1 MNGSGPRPVATLWEW
16 QESAACR
23 SADSARFFS
32 PTGERGFARS
42 ERERLAREL
51 CDVCPVREECARF
64 ALAIGE
70 EHGIW
75 GGTTSQER
83 IAQLVG
89 GGVDRRVPSESV
101 EATARRYGKSEAVT
115 SYLEYPEGCHHTV
128 RAPGL
133 ETVADDVLDWAEL
146 YTHPERLTSA
156 DLWQ

>member
-1 MNGSGPRPVATLWEW
+1 MNGSGPRPIATLWEW

-83 IAQLVG
+83 IAQLRRPRG
-89 GGVDRRVPSESV
+89 GRSRADIAAARGREAAVPQA
-101 EATARRYGKSEAVT
+101 EAA
-115 SYLEYPEGCHHTV
+115 
-128 RAPGL
+128 
-133 ETVADDVLDWAEL
+133 
-146 YTHPERLTSA
+146 
-156 DLWQ
+156 